1 MDEPRFDRDVM
12 EARLDNWGRWCRSK
26 TRSSQSSPLYGILVR
41 MGYCQ
46 ENAQAESKFSEFDS
60 KDAELLDR
68 VISRIPCCPEKDW
81 LVERFV
87 WRRTGERALRGVRFA
102 LRKFYR
108 DRAMRM
114 VFSGSIHLTFGR
126 R

>member
-46 ENAQAESKFSEFDS
+46 ENSKAESKFSEFDS

-68 VISRIPCCPEKDW
+68 VISRIPCSPEKSW
-81 LVERFV
+81 LIERFV
-87 WRRTGERALRGVRFA
+87 WRRSGDRALIGVRFK
-102 LRKFYR
+102 LRKFYV
-108 DRAMRM
+108 DRALRI
-114 VFSGSIHLTFGR
+114 VFMGARHLTSTSR
-126 R
+126 